1 MAKTVNEM
9 ADTFGFEPV
18 HVYETAPT
26 IQYASYGNFPVDNDG
41 YAGFAKFKYVT
52 TKGKMTAI
60 FKGLDLS
67 ALTGDE
73 AHLGLT
79 LQVGGKLYFTSVT
92 FFQTKP
98 GSWTTKS
105 AR

>member
-1 MAKTVNEM
+1 
-9 ADTFGFEPV
+9 
-18 HVYETAPT
+18 
-26 IQYASYGNFPVDNDG
+26 
-41 YAGFAKFKYVT
+41 
-52 TKGKMTAI
+52 MTLA
-60 FKGLDLS
+60 FKGLDLA
-67 ALTGDE
+67 ALAGDE

-79 LQVGGKLYFTSVT
+79 IEVGGKLYFTSVT